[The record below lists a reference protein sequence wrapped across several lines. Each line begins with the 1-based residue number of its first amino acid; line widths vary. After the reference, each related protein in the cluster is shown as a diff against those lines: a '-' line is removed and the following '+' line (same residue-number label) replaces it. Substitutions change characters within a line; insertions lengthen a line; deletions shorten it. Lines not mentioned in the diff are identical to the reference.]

1 MPPFT
6 RRPDS
11 ASPQPTAA
19 DEDSA
24 LLQAALHQVLRLR
37 DEEPKPRNAAA
48 AAGLLRQALRNSDEA
63 GRRRLCD
70 AVKSLTVLPH
80 DIVLALASDQ
90 PSVALPFIAHSPLL
104 TDEDLVKLVWS
115 GDASQRVT
123 IAARPGLPA
132 AVGSALMELAGA
144 RVVLSLLGNRS
155 AEIDEASL
163 QRCLSRFADDETVH
177 EKLVERDRLPQSV
190 SDALLGLLGPR
201 LRQALL
207 ARHPVSPAAAQDAR
221 RQEGSQT
228 AWWHAQIFSH

>member
-6 RRPDS
+6 RRP
-11 ASPQPTAA
+11 APQQAA
-19 DEDSA
+19 GRADSA
-24 LLQAALHQVLRLR
+24 LLRAALDQALRLR
-37 DEEPKPRNAAA
+37 DEEPTPRDAAA
-48 AAGLLRQALRNSDEA
+48 AADLIRQALRHSDEA

-80 DIVLALASDQ
+80 DIVLTLASDQ
-90 PSVALPFIAHSPLL
+90 HSVALPFIAHSPLL

-132 AVGSALMELAGA
+132 AVGSALIELAGA
-144 RVVLSLLGNRS
+144 RVVRSLLGNRS

-163 QRCLSRFADDETVH
+163 QCCLSRFADDETVH

-207 ARHPVSPAAAQDAR
+207 ARHPVSPAAAQNAR
-221 RQEGSQT
+221 RQEGSQ
-228 AWWHAQIFSH
+228 APWWRAQVFSH